1 MKIEKLVFCFPKS
14 HLNIACKI
22 IQHVFRQYAMPQN
35 CNCGPAVQSKMFT
48 TPGIKPRF
56 PS

>member
-1 MKIEKLVFCFPKS
+1 MKIEKLVFGFPKS

-22 IQHVFRQYAMPQN
+22 IQHVFRQYAMPRN